1 LSALKPDTNNHGFK
15 CPNGIG
21 AAKKSAPSKVPFC
34 DAPQIARKAPAS
46 AKGKDDKLTFVVAN
60 LKQRGNSK
68 PRSLKTLKSAVAS
81 LYPKGL
87 PEGELT
93 LLLEQLRSSGKV
105 IVNENKVTYML

>member
-1 LSALKPDTNNHGFK
+1 LKPDTNNHGFK

-46 AKGKDDKLTFVVAN
+46 AKGKDD
-60 LKQRGNSK
+60 SK